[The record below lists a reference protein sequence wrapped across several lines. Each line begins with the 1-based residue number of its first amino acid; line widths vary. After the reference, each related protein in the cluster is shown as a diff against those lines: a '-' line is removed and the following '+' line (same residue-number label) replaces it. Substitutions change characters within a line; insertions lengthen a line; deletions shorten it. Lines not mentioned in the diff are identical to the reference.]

1 MKGDAEMNFK
11 SYGLLSWICAKTF
24 FMYDS
29 LQLIESNALG
39 TDGKQYDIVEDENT
53 GLLYYTKL

>member
-1 MKGDAEMNFK
+1 MNFK

-29 LQLIESNALG
+29 LQLIESNAHG
-39 TDGKQYDIVEDENT
+39 ADGKQYDIIEDVET
-53 GLLYYTKL
+53 GFFYYTKL